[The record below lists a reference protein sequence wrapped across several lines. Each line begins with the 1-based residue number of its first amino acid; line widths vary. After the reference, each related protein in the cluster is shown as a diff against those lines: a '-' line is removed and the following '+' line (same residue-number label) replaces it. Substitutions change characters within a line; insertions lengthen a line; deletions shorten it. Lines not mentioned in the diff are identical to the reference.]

1 MLETADYIAI
11 QNLVHLY
18 PKRLD
23 SGDLIGLGELFAN
36 AAVYFQGEAEPVRSN
51 PAEITRRF
59 SDFLRLYDGIPR
71 TRHAIVNLIVD
82 QSSASS
88 VEASS
93 TVIVFQQADTL
104 PLQPIIT
111 GDYRDILEKVDGLW
125 RFTERHISN
134 DLYGNLV
141 AHGRFAIGPGA
152 S

>member
-23 SGDLIGLGELFAN
+23 SGDLVGLGHLFAN
-36 AAVYFQGEAEPVRSN
+36 ATVYFEGGMSPVISD
-51 PAEITRRF
+51 PAEMTKRF
-59 SDFLRLYDGIPR
+59 GDFLRLYDGIPR
-71 TRHAIVNLIVD
+71 TRHAIVNLILEEVTP
-82 QSSASS
+82 AK

-93 TVIVFQQADTL
+93 TVIVFQQTDAL

-111 GDYRDILEKVDGLW
+111 GDYRDILEKVSGQW
-125 RFTERHISN
+125 RFAERHITN
-134 DLYGNLV
+134 DLFGNLG
-141 AHGRFAIGPGA
+141 AHGRYTIGQGD